1 MMKQIFFIV
10 LCLNDKIFRIS
21 DFKCESSTQITMKKL
36 SLLVLTLISTLV
48 SFAQSPI
55 KVAFVGNSITQ
66 GPGRDNPDSYPLQVA
81 AILGSA
87 YEVKNF
93 GVSGR
98 TLLKK
103 GDFPYWNEPQFQQVK
118 DFKPDVVVIKLG
130 TNDSK
135 PQNWVH
141 KAEFV
146 KDYLDLIAE
155 FRAHMPKDGKVY
167 VVMPVPVTRVN
178 FGINPEV
185 MNNEQRLMLVEIIQ
199 KSGAELIDLFTP
211 LMDKPE
217 LLPDGVHPNKEG
229 LSIMASVVARKIKL

>member
-1 MMKQIFFIV
+1 MH
-10 LCLNDKIFRIS
+10 
-21 DFKCESSTQITMKKL
+21 KL
-36 SLLVLTLISTLV
+36 SLLFLALFA
-48 SFAQSPI
+48 SFSAFSQSPI

-81 AILGSA
+81 AMLGDS

-103 GDFPYWNEPQFQQVK
+103 GDYPYWNEPQFQQVK
-118 DFKPDVVVIKLG
+118 DFQPDVVVIKLG

-135 PQNWVH
+135 PQNWAH
-141 KAEFV
+141 KADFV

-185 MNNEQRLMLVEIIQ
+185 MNNEQRLMLMEIIQ
-199 KSGAELIDLFTP
+199 KSGAELIDLYTP

-229 LSIMASVVARKIKL
+229 LSIMAAVVARRIRL

>member
-1 MMKQIFFIV
+1 MH
-10 LCLNDKIFRIS
+10 
-21 DFKCESSTQITMKKL
+21 KL
-36 SLLVLTLISTLV
+36 SLLFLALFA
-48 SFAQSPI
+48 SFSAFSQSPI

-81 AILGSA
+81 AMLGDS

-103 GDFPYWNEPQFQQVK
+103 GDYPYWNEPQFQQVK
-118 DFKPDVVVIKLG
+118 DFQPDVVVIKLG

-135 PQNWVH
+135 PQNWAH
-141 KAEFV
+141 KADFV

-185 MNNEQRLMLVEIIQ
+185 MNNEQRLMLMEIIQ
-199 KSGAELIDLFTP
+199 KSGAEVIDLYTP

-217 LLPDGVHPNKEG
+217 LLPDGVHPNNEG
-229 LSIMASVVARKIKL
+229 LRIMAAVVTRRIRL

>member
-1 MMKQIFFIV
+1 M
-10 LCLNDKIFRIS
+10 R
-21 DFKCESSTQITMKKL
+21 KL
-36 SLLVLTLISTLV
+36 SLLILTLFT
-48 SFAQSPI
+48 SFSAFSQSPI

-66 GPGRDNPDSYPLQVA
+66 GPGRDNPNSYPLQVA
-81 AILGSA
+81 KLLGSA

-103 GDFPYWNEPQFQQVK
+103 GDYPYWNEPQFQQVK
-118 DFKPDVVVIKLG
+118 DFQPDVVVIKLG

-135 PQNWVH
+135 PQNWAH
-141 KAEFV
+141 KADFV

-155 FRAHMPKDGKVY
+155 LRAHMPKDGMVY

-178 FGINPEV
+178 FGINPDV
-185 MNNEQRLMLVEIIQ
+185 MNNEQRLMLMEIIQ
-199 KSGAELIDLFTP
+199 KSGAELIDLYTP

-217 LLPDGVHPNKEG
+217 LLPDGVHPNNEG
-229 LSIMASVVARKIKL
+229 LSIMAAVVARRIKL

>member
-1 MMKQIFFIV
+1 MH
-10 LCLNDKIFRIS
+10 
-21 DFKCESSTQITMKKL
+21 KL
-36 SLLVLTLISTLV
+36 SLLFLALFV
-48 SFAQSPI
+48 SLSVFSQSPI

-81 AILGSA
+81 AMLGDS

-103 GDFPYWNEPQFQQVK
+103 GDYPYWNEPQFQQVK
-118 DFKPDVVVIKLG
+118 DFQPDVVVIKLG

-135 PQNWVH
+135 PQNWAH
-141 KAEFV
+141 KADFV

-185 MNNEQRLMLVEIIQ
+185 MNNEQRLMLMEIIQ
-199 KSGAELIDLFTP
+199 KSGAEVIDLYTP

-217 LLPDGVHPNKEG
+217 LLPDGVHPNNEG
-229 LSIMASVVARKIKL
+229 LRIMAAVVARRIRL